1 MLPSGPAGVGA
12 VASFL
17 SVSQV
22 AWVLVTVVRRV
33 WDADTGKL
41 LVKIR
46 TPGGNW
52 QVLWRPDGEE
62 IATLTR

>member
-1 MLPSGPAGVGA
+1 M
-12 VASFL
+12 
-17 SVSQV
+17 
-22 AWVLVTVVRRV
+22 TVVRRV